1 MPSAMPSEPRA
12 PIAVI
17 GLSCR
22 FPGDATDPS
31 KFWDMLKS
39 GRDGYTPKTD
49 RYNEDAFHHPGGDN
63 KRQNVLPVK
72 GGYMLKQDP
81 YVWDAAFFNITAAEA
96 IAFDPKQRI
105 AMEVAY
111 EALENAGLSLQRV
124 AGTQTACYMGT
135 SMSDYRDS
143 IVRDFGN
150 YPKYH
155 LLGTS
160 DEMISNRI
168 SHFLDIHGP
177 SATIETACSSSH
189 VAAHLACQSLQSG
202 ESEMAIAGGVGM
214 TLVPESTMQ
223 LNNLGFLS
231 PLGQSRAFDSKAG
244 GYARGEGCGVIVMKR
259 LDKAIAD
266 GDTVRA
272 IIRGSGVNQDGWTQ
286 GVTMPSGEAQAAL
299 IKYVYE
305 SNKLDYGGT
314 QYVEAHGPGTQAGD
328 PTETGA
334 IYRTIGLEGLKT
346 NPSRKKLWVGSVKPN
361 IGHLESAAGVAG
373 LIKGILAMEH
383 GFIPPNIHFDEP
395 NPAIKLDEWGLAV
408 PTKLTPWPAC
418 LTRRMSCSSF
428 GMGGTNAHIV
438 LEHPNKLQLEI
449 GDAADG
455 ATPPLPTHAT
465 RLFTFSSHDQAGFK
479 RIGSALAEHL
489 DRLGP
494 VASTPEYLANLSHT
508 LAAAR
513 SGLSWKASCFADS
526 AAELKRR
533 LSTTLG
539 DNAAR
544 GPGSGQAPRVGFVFT
559 GQGAQWARMGVELME
574 RKVFA
579 DSVAKSAELL
589 RGFGADWD
597 PLTELSKV
605 QKASRIGAPEISQ
618 PICTVL
624 QIALVDLLRSWGVR
638 PSRVVGHS
646 SGEIGAAYCIGALT
660 HRDAM
665 AAAYFRGK
673 ASAGLRGR
681 RGGMM
686 AVGSS
691 PEGVKQH
698 MSDAGVNVTVACVN
712 SPSSVTLSGDVDA
725 LETLQSLLEERGI
738 FARHLKVDVA
748 YHSTHMQ
755 DCSHEYLASIQELEG
770 LLPEE
775 EEGEEEPVVM
785 ISSVTGGEVDP
796 EMLGP
801 FYWVRNLVS
810 PVEFSDALKEL
821 VAPAAAAAAA
831 AGEGGEAITAVDVLV
846 EVGPHSALAGPVKQ
860 ILSHHGIKNV
870 AYASV
875 LTREQNAVGTSMNL
889 AAELFRLGVSVNVPQ
904 VNGDSRTRLLT
915 DLPPYQWNHSEVFRA
930 DSRYQRQIV
939 SQKLPARSILGAEQ
953 PSMSETERV
962 WRGFIRLEEEPWLR
976 EHTVGTT
983 VLFPGA
989 GVVSVVLEAAQQM
1002 AEDGKKPRSFTLRDV
1017 SFTAMMPLAE
1027 GVATEIIVHIQP
1039 HLVGTTGSA
1048 QPSWFEF
1055 TVSSATG
1062 PTGAVRSNA
1071 RGLLSI
1077 NYEDSRSPQMIH
1089 EDAIVERARIEDYRR
1104 ILAECPGTCSKDKFY
1119 ETLTRSALGYGD
1131 VFRGVETSRPGNGR
1145 TAFEIR
1151 MTDIGETFTKGRL
1164 ARPFLIHGA
1173 ALDAVLQAWMG
1184 STSGSNGPGSLGFG
1198 KPMLPKSI
1206 GELEIS
1212 IDIPAD
1218 VGYTMPGYCR
1228 STRHGFNEWSA
1239 SIATLDAE
1247 LSRVFLSITDFRL
1260 AELEVDDAAKPA
1272 VEGDD
1277 PHVDPAAISS
1287 DVRWNYAL
1295 DLLKPS
1301 EVAEVV
1307 SKTPAATAYSR
1318 LVELAMMYIHSRPA
1332 ADVVE
1337 LAADSRQLHDAVMPR
1352 LPSGT
1357 ISRTQIRYALA
1368 NTADTQDTDGVDE
1381 DMLAQSFPLGPLD
1394 TSLPAGIDH
1403 ADLIVIP
1410 YHAVEGL
1417 HADTDLIMERLVSLA
1432 KPDSTV
1438 LFVGPRAPAAADT
1451 NLTSVLTAKGFE
1463 LSASIPDGGVGSLA
1477 LRQFVNKKSP
1487 QPEKLVN
1494 GSAGKKA
1501 VILTRPEP
1509 SPATQELALKME
1521 VLLNDAGF
1529 STSVETGIV
1538 GAGIDASATYV
1549 SLLELEEPLLE
1560 DLSEAEFRDVRT
1572 LMLNSDRLLWITQG
1586 ANPALGLVD
1595 GLARVVRSEYVSAN
1609 IQVLHLTSPGT
1620 GAGPASA
1627 SRILLSPTRDSEFV
1641 EAGGLLKVSR
1651 IYRSPGEDE
1660 RIREHLLD
1668 STRVVSLPADQH
1680 APALKLAVGK
1690 PGLLNTLHFVPDDA
1704 TESAP
1709 LADDEVE
1716 LQVMASGINFRDI
1729 MGSMGLLPVSG
1740 LGQEAS
1746 GVVVRAGRLGAASLR
1761 PGDRVSTLTV
1771 GGTHATKIRCHYRVA
1786 HKIPEGLSFEE
1797 AAGIP
1802 VTHCTA
1808 YYALVRLARLRRGQS
1823 ILIHAAA
1830 GGTGQAAVQLAK
1842 HLGLVVYATVGSDE
1856 KRDLLTAR
1864 YGIPGAHIF
1873 NSRDASFVKG
1883 IKRVT
1888 GGRGV
1893 DCVLNS
1899 LSGELLRQSFGC
1911 LATFGTFVEIGLRDI
1926 TDNTRLDMRPF
1937 QKSTTFSFIN
1947 MVTFLQEN
1955 PDAMGEVLRDVFD
1968 LVSRGVLEP
1977 AHPVT
1982 VYPVGEIEGAFRV
1995 MQQGKHLGKM
2005 VLSYTQGGGRAPVL
2019 CKAKDSL
2026 RLDPAASYLIIG
2038 GLGGLG
2044 RSLATEF
2051 VACGARNIAFVSRS
2065 GDSRPEAK
2073 TTVDQLVARGA
2084 NVKVYRADV
2093 SDEASFTA
2101 VMRHC
2106 SEEMPPVKGVIQ
2118 MAMVLR
2124 DVVFE
2129 KMEYGEWITGLRP
2142 KVRGTWNIHRYFDSN
2157 RPLDFMVFCSSIA
2170 GVFGNPSQAQ
2180 YAAGNTFQ
2188 DTLARWRRHQ
2198 GLKAVSVNLGIMR
2211 DVGVIAEG
2219 TSNFMAPWEKVLG
2232 IREPAFHALMKSV
2245 INGQQDGARSEACPA
2260 RVVVGLGTGEIL
2272 ASSQLEKPAYFDDAR
2287 FGPLAYT
2294 GTLSNRAL
2302 GAGDGSPV
2310 SLSSK
2315 LAAAGAQKDPAGA
2328 SSIVKDA
2335 LVKKVAEIL
2344 RIPPSEVD
2352 ASRPMY
2358 RYGVDSLVALEVRN
2372 WISKEMKANMPLLEI
2387 LAATPMEAFA
2397 VQVAK
2402 KSKLLEGMSFC

>member
-1 MPSAMPSEPRA
+1 MPSVVQSEPRA
-12 PIAVI
+12 PIAVV

-31 KFWDMLKS
+31 KFWDMLKN
-39 GRDGYTPKTD
+39 GRDGYTPQTN
-49 RYNEDAFHHPGGDN
+49 RYNEDAFHHPGGNN

-105 AMEVAY
+105 AMEVTY
-111 EALENAGLSLQRV
+111 EALENAGMSLQKV

-189 VAAHLACQSLQSG
+189 VATHLACQSLQSG

-266 GDTVRA
+266 GDTIRA

-305 SNKLDYGGT
+305 SNKLSYGDT

-438 LEHPNKLQLEI
+438 LEHPNKQL
-449 GDAADG
+449 GNGYALNG
-455 ATPPLPTHAT
+455 VTSPKHAT
-465 RLFTFSSHDQAGFK
+465 RLFTFSRHDQAGFK
-479 RIGSALAEHL
+479 RIRSALVEHL

-494 VASTPEYLANLSHT
+494 AASTPEYLADLSHT
-508 LAAAR
+508 LAVAR

-526 AAELKRR
+526 AAELKRQ
-533 LSTTLG
+533 LSTRLG
-539 DNAAR
+539 DNATR
-544 GPGSGQAPRVGFVFT
+544 VPGSREPRIGFVFT

-574 RKVFA
+574 REVFA
-579 DSVAKSAELL
+579 DSVARSAKLL
-589 RGFGADWD
+589 RDFGAEWD

-605 QKASRIGAPEISQ
+605 KKASRIGLPEISQ
-618 PICTVL
+618 PICSVL
-624 QIALVDLLRSWGVR
+624 QIALVDLFRSWGVK

-681 RGGMM
+681 KGGMM

-691 PEGVKQH
+691 PEGVKEH
-698 MSDAGVNVTVACVN
+698 ISDSGVNVAVACVN

-725 LETLQSLLEERGI
+725 LQTMHSLLENRGI
-738 FARHLKVDVA
+738 FARRLKVDVA

-755 DCSHEYLASIQELEG
+755 DCSNEYLTTIQELEA
-770 LLPEE
+770 LQPDEE
-775 EEGEEEPVVM
+775 ESAVM
-785 ISSVTGGEVDP
+785 ISSVTGSEVDP

-801 FYWVRNLVS
+801 FYWVRNLIS
-810 PVEFSDALKEL
+810 PVQFSDALKEL
-821 VAPAAAAAAA
+821 VAPV
-831 AGEGGEAITAVDVLV
+831 GEGDEMDTAVDILV

-860 ILSHHGIKNV
+860 ILTHHGIKNV
-870 AYASV
+870 TYAPV
-875 LTREQNAVGTSMNL
+875 LTRDQNAVETSMNL
-889 AAELFRLGVSVNVPQ
+889 AAELFRLGVSMNVPE
-904 VNGDSRTRLLT
+904 VNGDSHTRLLT

-939 SQKLPARSILGAEQ
+939 SQKLPAKSILGAEQ

-1002 AEDGKKPRSFTLRDV
+1002 AEDGKKLRSFTLRDI
-1017 SFTAMMPLAE
+1017 SFTAMMPLTE

-1039 HLVGTTGSA
+1039 HLIGTTGST
-1048 QPSWFEF
+1048 PSSWFEF

-1062 PTGAVRSNA
+1062 PTGTIRCNA

-1089 EDAIVERARIEDYRR
+1089 EDAIIEKARIEGYRH
-1104 ILAECPGTCSKDKFY
+1104 ILGECPDTCSKKKFY
-1119 ETLTRSALGYGD
+1119 ETLTKSALEYGD
-1131 VFRGVETSRPGNGR
+1131 VFRGVETSRPGNGK
-1145 TAFEIR
+1145 TAFNIR

-1184 STSGSNGPGSLGFG
+1184 STSGSNGPGSFGFN

-1212 IDIPAD
+1212 VKIPAD
-1218 VGYTMPGYCR
+1218 VGYMMPGCCR
-1228 STRHGFNEWSA
+1228 STSHGFNEWSA
-1239 SIATLDAE
+1239 SITTFDTE

-1260 AELEVDDAAKPA
+1260 AELDVEVAANPA
-1272 VEGDD
+1272 LEGED
-1277 PHVDPAAISS
+1277 PHVDPAAIASNIK
-1287 DVRWNYAL
+1287 WNYAL
-1295 DLLKPS
+1295 DLMKPS
-1301 EVAEVV
+1301 DVARVISET
-1307 SKTPAATAYSR
+1307 SATDPYNR
-1318 LVELAMMYIHSRPA
+1318 LIELVLIYIHSRPG
-1332 ADVVE
+1332 ADIIE
-1337 LAADSRQLHDAVMPR
+1337 LAADSRQLHNAVMPK
-1352 LPSGT
+1352 LPNGT
-1357 ISRTQIRYALA
+1357 INRAQIRYALA
-1368 NTADTQDTDGVDE
+1368 NTVDTQEADYVDN
-1381 DMLAQSFPLGPLD
+1381 DMLAQSFPLEPLD
-1394 TSLPAGIDH
+1394 MIPAAH
-1403 ADLIVIP
+1403 TAPADLIVIP
-1410 YHAVEGL
+1410 HHAVEGL
-1417 HADTDLIMERLVSLA
+1417 KADTDSIVERLISLY
-1432 KPDSTV
+1432 KPDSTL
-1438 LFVGPRAPAAADT
+1438 LFVGLHAPSIVGAE
-1451 NLTSVLTAKGFE
+1451 LTLEAKGFE
-1463 LSASIPDGGVGSLA
+1463 LLTSIPVGVGSLT
-1477 LRQFVNKKSP
+1477 LHQYVNKKSS
-1487 QPEKLVN
+1487 QPERLVN
-1494 GSAGKKA
+1494 GATEKKA
-1501 VILTRPEP
+1501 VILTRSKP
-1509 SPATQELALKME
+1509 SPATHGFALKME
-1521 VLLNDAGF
+1521 ELLNDVGF
-1529 STSVETGIV
+1529 STSIETGII

-1560 DLSEAEFRDVRT
+1560 ELSEAEFHDVRT
-1572 LMLNSDRLLWITQG
+1572 LMLNSDRLLWVTQG
-1586 ANPALGLVD
+1586 ANPAFGLID
-1595 GLARVVRSEYVSAN
+1595 GLARVIRSEYINAK
-1609 IQVLHLTSPGT
+1609 IQVLHLMSPGIDI
-1620 GAGPASA
+1620 GSASA
-1627 SRILLSPTRDSEFV
+1627 SRILLSPTNDNEFM
-1641 EAGGLLKVSR
+1641 EIDGLLKVSR

-1660 RIREHLLD
+1660 HIREHLIN
-1668 STRVVSLPADQH
+1668 STRVVSLPKDQH

-1690 PGLLNTLHFVPDDA
+1690 PGLLNTLHFVAENA
-1704 TESAP
+1704 TEPTP

-1746 GVVVRAGRLGAASLR
+1746 GVVIRAGKLGAANLN

-1786 HKIPEGLSFEE
+1786 HKIPENHSFEE

-1808 YYALVRLARLRRGQS
+1808 YYALVKLARLQRGQS

-1830 GGTGQAAVQLAK
+1830 GGTGQAAIQLAK
-1842 HLGLVVYATVGSDE
+1842 HLGLVIYATVGTDE
-1856 KRDLLTAR
+1856 KRNLLMAR
-1864 YGIPGAHIF
+1864 YGIPEEHIY

-1883 IKRVT
+1883 IERIT
-1888 GGRGV
+1888 NGRGV

-1926 TDNTRLDMRPF
+1926 TDNMRLDMRPF
-1937 QKSTTFSFIN
+1937 HKSTTFSFIN
-1947 MVTFLQEN
+1947 MITFLQEN
-1955 PDAMGEVLRDVFD
+1955 PDAIGVILQDVFN
-1968 LVSRGVLEP
+1968 LVSKGILKP
-1977 AHPVT
+1977 AYPVT
-1982 VYPVGEIEGAFRV
+1982 VYPVGEIEDAFRV

-2005 VLSYTQGGGRAPVL
+2005 VLSYTQGGGKAPVL

-2026 RLDPAASYLIIG
+2026 KLDPAASYLIIG

-2051 VACGARNIAFVSRS
+2051 IASGARNIAFVSRS
-2065 GDSRPEAK
+2065 GDSKPEAK
-2073 TTVDQLVARGA
+2073 TTVDQLIACGA

-2093 SDEASFTA
+2093 SDRPSFTA
-2101 VMRHC
+2101 AMRQH
-2106 SEEMPPVKGVIQ
+2106 SEDMPPIKGVIQ

-2129 KMEYGEWITGLRP
+2129 KMKYEEWITGLRP
-2142 KVRGTWNIHRYFDSN
+2142 KVRGTWNIHRYFDHN
-2157 RPLDFMVFCSSIA
+2157 HPLDFMIFCSSIA

-2188 DTLARWRRHQ
+2188 DTLASWRRHQ

-2211 DVGVIAEG
+2211 DVGIIAEG
-2219 TSNFMAPWEKVLG
+2219 TSNFMAPWEKILG
-2232 IREPAFHALMKSV
+2232 IREPVFHALMKSA
-2245 INGQQDGARSEACPA
+2245 INGQQEGARSEACPA
-2260 RVVVGLGTGEIL
+2260 QVVVGLGTGDIL
-2272 ASSQLEKPAYFDDAR
+2272 ASNQLKNPAYFDDPR
-2287 FGPLAYT
+2287 FGPLAFT
-2294 GTLSNRAL
+2294 STLSSREL
-2302 GAGDGSPV
+2302 GTGDGSPV

-2315 LAAAGAQKDPAGA
+2315 LTAASAQNDSAGA

-2335 LVKKVAEIL
+2335 LIKKVAEIL

-2387 LAATPMEAFA
+2387 LAATPMETFA
-2397 VQVAK
+2397 VQIAK
-2402 KSKLLEGMSFC
+2402 KSKLLEGISFC

>member
-1 MPSAMPSEPRA
+1 MPSAMPSETRA
-12 PIAVI
+12 PIAIV

-39 GRDGYTPKTD
+39 GRDGYTPKTN
-49 RYNEDAFHHPGGDN
+49 RYNEDAFHHPGGNN

-105 AMEVAY
+105 AMEVTY
-111 EALENAGLSLQRV
+111 EALENAGMSLQKV

-189 VAAHLACQSLQSG
+189 VATHLACQSLQSG

-266 GDTVRA
+266 GDTIRA

-334 IYRTIGLEGLKT
+334 IYRTIGLKGLET

-408 PTKLTPWPAC
+408 PTKLIPWPAC

-438 LEHPNKLQLEI
+438 LEQPSKQLQN
-449 GDAADG
+449 GHVANG
-455 ATPPLPTHAT
+455 ATSPKHAN

-479 RIGSALAEHL
+479 RIGSALVEHL

-494 VASTPEYLANLSHT
+494 AASTPEYLANLSHT
-508 LAAAR
+508 LAVAR
-513 SGLSWKASCFADS
+513 SGLSWKASCFAES
-526 AAELKRR
+526 AADLKRQ
-533 LSTTLG
+533 LGTTLG
-539 DNAAR
+539 DNATR
-544 GPGSGQAPRVGFVFT
+544 GPGGGQQPRIGFVFT

-589 RGFGADWD
+589 RDFGADWD

-605 QKASRIGAPEISQ
+605 QKASRIGVPEISQ

-624 QIALVDLLRSWGVR
+624 QIALVDLLRSWNVN

-660 HRDAM
+660 HRDAV

-673 ASAGLRGR
+673 ASASLQGR
-681 RGGMM
+681 KGGMM

-691 PEGVKQH
+691 PEGIEKH
-698 MSDAGVNVTVACVN
+698 ISDAGVNVAVACVN
-712 SPSSVTLSGDVDA
+712 SPSSTTLSGDVDA
-725 LETLQSLLEERGI
+725 LQTLQSLLEERGI
-738 FARHLKVDVA
+738 FARRLKVDVA
-748 YHSTHMQ
+748 YHSIHMQ
-755 DCSHEYLASIQELEG
+755 DCSNEYHSSIQELEG
-770 LLPEE
+770 LQSD
-775 EEGEEEPVVM
+775 EEEPVVM
-785 ISSVTGGEVDP
+785 ISSVTGSEVDP

-801 FYWVRNLVS
+801 FYWVRNLIS
-810 PVEFSDALKEL
+810 PVQFSDALKEL
-821 VAPAAAAAAA
+821 VAPA
-831 AGEGGEAITAVDVLV
+831 GEEGEAETAVDILV
-846 EVGPHSALAGPVKQ
+846 EVGPHSALGGPVKQ
-860 ILSHHGIKNV
+860 ILAHHGIKNV

-875 LTREQNAVGTSMNL
+875 LTREQNAVETSMNL
-889 AAELFRLGVSVNVPQ
+889 AAELFRLGVSVNVPE
-904 VNGDSRTRLLT
+904 VNGDTYTHLLT

-989 GVVSVVLEAAQQM
+989 GVISVVLEAAQQM
-1002 AEDGKKPRSFTLRDV
+1002 AEDGKKPRSFTLRDI
-1017 SFTAMMPLAE
+1017 SFTAMMPLTE

-1039 HLVGTTGSA
+1039 HLVGTAGSTRS
-1048 QPSWFEF
+1048 SWFEF

-1062 PTGAVRSNA
+1062 PTGSVRSNA

-1077 NYEDSRSPQMIH
+1077 DYEDSRGPQMIH
-1089 EDAIVERARIEDYRR
+1089 EDAIVEKTRIEDYRR
-1104 ILAECPGTCSKDKFY
+1104 ILGECPDTCSKEKFY
-1119 ETLTRSALGYGD
+1119 ETLTKSALRYGD
-1131 VFRGVETSRPGNGR
+1131 VFRGVETSHPGNGK
-1145 TAFEIR
+1145 TAFSIQ

-1164 ARPFLIHGA
+1164 ARPFLIHAA

-1184 STSGSNGPGSLGFG
+1184 STSGSNGPGSFGFA

-1218 VGYTMPGYCR
+1218 VGYMMPGCCR
-1228 STRHGFNEWSA
+1228 STRHGFHEWSA
-1239 SIATLDAE
+1239 NITTFDTE

-1260 AELEVDDAAKPA
+1260 AELEVDEAAKP
-1272 VEGDD
+1272 VLEGEDL
-1277 PHVDPAAISS
+1277 HVDPAEIASEMK
-1287 DVRWNYAL
+1287 WNYAL
-1295 DLLKPS
+1295 DFMKPS
-1301 EVAEVV
+1301 EVAGVISE
-1307 SKTPAATAYSR
+1307 TPATTPYSR
-1318 LVELAMMYIHSRPA
+1318 LIELILMYIHSRPA
-1332 ADVVE
+1332 ADVIE
-1337 LAADSRQLHDAVMPR
+1337 LAADSRQLHNAAMSK
-1352 LPSGT
+1352 LPKGT
-1357 ISRTQIRYALA
+1357 INQTQIRYALA
-1368 NTADTQDTDGVDE
+1368 DAADTQDTDYVDN
-1381 DMLAQSFPLGPLD
+1381 DMLTQSFPLGPLD
-1394 TSLPAGIDH
+1394 NALPADIDH

-1410 YHAVEGL
+1410 YHATEGL
-1417 HADTDLIMERLVSLA
+1417 KADTDGIMTRLISLA

-1438 LFVGPRAPAAADT
+1438 LLVGPNAPSAVRT
-1451 NLTSVLTAKGFE
+1451 KLTSVLAAKGFE
-1463 LSASIPDGGVGSLA
+1463 LSVSIPDEVGSLT
-1477 LRQFVNKKSP
+1477 LQQFNNKKSP
-1487 QPEKLVN
+1487 QPERLVN
-1494 GSAGKKA
+1494 GSTGKKA
-1501 VILTRPEP
+1501 VILTRPKA
-1509 SPATQELALKME
+1509 SPATHDFALKME
-1521 VLLNDAGF
+1521 ELLNDIGF
-1529 STSVETGIV
+1529 SSSVETGL
-1538 GAGIDASATYV
+1538 GTEIDASTTYV

-1560 DLSEAEFRDVRT
+1560 DLSEAEFHGVRT
-1572 LMLNSDRLLWITQG
+1572 LMLNSERLLWITQG
-1586 ANPALGLVD
+1586 ANPSLGLID
-1595 GLARVVRSEYVSAN
+1595 GLARVIRSEYVNAN
-1609 IQVLHLTSPGT
+1609 IQVLHLMSPGT
-1620 GAGPASA
+1620 DIGLASA
-1627 SRILLSPTRDSEFV
+1627 SRILLSPTGDSEFMEV
-1641 EAGGLLKVSR
+1641 SGLLKVSR
-1651 IYRSPGEDE
+1651 IYRSPNEDDHV
-1660 RIREHLLD
+1660 RHHLFD
-1668 STRVVSLPADQH
+1668 STRVVSLPTDQQ

-1704 TESAP
+1704 TEQTP

-1746 GVVVRAGRLGAASLR
+1746 GVVIRAGKLGAENLK

-1786 HKIPEGLSFEE
+1786 HKIPEDLSFEE

-1808 YYALVRLARLRRGQS
+1808 YYALVKLARLHRGQS

-1830 GGTGQAAVQLAK
+1830 GGTGQAAIQLAK
-1842 HLGLVVYATVGSDE
+1842 HLGLTVYATVGTDE
-1856 KRDLLTAR
+1856 KRDLLMTR
-1864 YGIPGAHIF
+1864 YGIPEDHIF
-1873 NSRDASFVKG
+1873 NSRDVSFVKG
-1883 IKRVT
+1883 IKRIT
-1888 GGRGV
+1888 NGRGV

-1911 LATFGTFVEIGLRDI
+1911 LATFGIFVEIGLRDI
-1926 TDNTRLDMRPF
+1926 TDNMRLDMRPF
-1937 QKSTTFSFIN
+1937 HKSTTFSFIN

-1955 PDAMGEVLRDVFD
+1955 PDAMGEILENVFN
-1968 LVSRGVLEP
+1968 LVSKGILKP
-1977 AHPVT
+1977 AYPVT
-1982 VYPVGEIEGAFRV
+1982 VYPVGKVEDAFRV

-2005 VLSYTQGGGRAPVL
+2005 VLSYTQDGGKAPVL
-2019 CKAKDSL
+2019 CRAKDSL
-2026 RLDPAASYLIIG
+2026 KLDPAASYLIIG

-2065 GDSRPEAK
+2065 GDSKPEAK

-2084 NVKVYRADV
+2084 NVTVYRADV

-2101 VMRHC
+2101 AMRQC
-2106 SEEMPPVKGVIQ
+2106 SEEMPPIKGVIQ

-2129 KMEYGEWITGLRP
+2129 KMEYKDWITGLRP
-2142 KVRGTWNIHRYFDSN
+2142 KVQGTWNIHHYFGSN
-2157 RPLDFMVFCSSIA
+2157 RPLDFMIFCSSIA

-2188 DTLARWRRHQ
+2188 DTLAKWRRHQ

-2219 TSNFMAPWEKVLG
+2219 TSNFMASWEKVLG

-2245 INGQQDGARSEACPA
+2245 INGQQEGARSEVCPA
-2260 RVVVGLGTGEIL
+2260 QVVVGLGTGEIL
-2272 ASSQLEKPAYFDDAR
+2272 ARNHLKKPAYFDDPR
-2287 FGPLAYT
+2287 FGPLAHAS
-2294 GTLSNRAL
+2294 TLSNRAL

-2315 LAAAGAQKDPAGA
+2315 LTAASADKDPAGA

-2387 LAATPMEAFA
+2387 LAATPMETFA
-2397 VQVAK
+2397 VQIAK
-2402 KSKLLEGMSFC
+2402 KSKFLEGLSF